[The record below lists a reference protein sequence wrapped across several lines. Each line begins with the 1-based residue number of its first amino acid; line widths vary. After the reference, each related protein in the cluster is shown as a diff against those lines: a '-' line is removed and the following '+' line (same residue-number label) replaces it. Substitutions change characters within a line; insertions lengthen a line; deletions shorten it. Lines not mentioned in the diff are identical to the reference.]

1 MKKLIAFL
9 LTATLVFSLSA
20 CGGKKEEPATAPV
33 ESVQPNEEEHT
44 VEPETVQP
52 TEGVSESV
60 GNESEDIYVTGV
72 LVKTA
77 DEPEFV
83 LSGLRL
89 DGNRS
94 NPEENGK
101 DFAKAGIRNE
111 FFLDER
117 IEFYLDTDYISET
130 DDVKVVCLPH
140 HPFDEYTDMSFDEIA
155 EGAAFIET
163 FYGQVDDTSCFDPYV
178 FSEDFSEG
186 DYDVLFTYKGKIV
199 YYTIITLT
207 PEK

>member
-9 LTATLVFSLSA
+9 LAATLVFSFSA
-20 CGGKKEEPATAPV
+20 CGGKNEEPSPVPV
-33 ESVQPNEEEHT
+33 ESVQPNQEEHT
-44 VEPETVQP
+44 VEPETVEEV
-52 TEGVSESV
+52 TVSESV
-60 GNESEDIYVTGV
+60 GNETEDIYVTGV

-94 NPEENGK
+94 NQDENGK

-140 HPFDEYTDMSFDEIA
+140 HPFDEYADMSFDEIT
-155 EGAAFIET
+155 EGAAFVET
-163 FYGQVDDTSCFDPYV
+163 FYVQEPDVECFNPYV
-178 FSEDFSEG
+178 FSENFTEG
-186 DYDVLFTYKGKIV
+186 DYDILFTYKGEIV
-199 YYTIITLT
+199 YYTVITLT
-207 PEK
+207 SEK